1 MSITQQ
7 LERLI
12 ALNEIKKAQ
21 RLLELYFAVY
31 PQQAKQHIDSF
42 QEHGHWELPPV
53 PQSLME
59 IEQQVRLLWQENYAL
74 KAIEFYRL
82 HTGHTLKESAQRVRS
97 LCADIPMD
105 DDE

>member
-1 MSITQQ
+1 MSIIQQ
-7 LERLI
+7 MEHLI
-12 ALNEIKKAQ
+12 AGNEIKKAQ
-21 RLLELYFAVY
+21 RLLEVYFAVY
-31 PQQAKQHIDSF
+31 PRQAKQHIDFF
-42 QEHGHWELPPV
+42 QEHGHWKLPPV

-82 HTGHTLKESAQRVRS
+82 HTSCSLKESAQRVRS

-105 DDE
+105 DE